1 MRTHIVFG
9 ASTRGTLRQAFKIN
23 QITEQ
28 IIAMEDDLMLGP
40 LGNIFLDS
48 VQSFRLNW
56 WEQILNEEDKTEY
69 IPYLRDSYKNFSGWA
84 SLLTDDD
91 SLLFWVGDSSTE
103 QTGFMCLLANLP
115 YSIPVSFVSVSQAYY
130 KRYGKFRPRSTGEV
144 SPEKLFPLM
153 EDAKVITPHVWDRYV
168 TNWKQ
173 LLEDNGILRIRKTR
187 QVETVP
193 VDYFD
198 REIIDRAKRISPE
211 KFHLKSD
218 GFFYAVSQKQ
228 RIDDGFIEWR
238 IRCLIQRNVFTY
250 QGSLASMRLYM
261 LKPLWIHRFKSETSE
276 TIVEQ
281 NKE

>member
-23 QITEQ
+23 QINEQ

-40 LGNIFLDS
+40 LGNILLDS
-48 VQSFRLNW
+48 VQSFRLKW

-69 IPYLRDSYKNFSGWA
+69 ILYLRDSYIYFSGWVN
-84 SLLTDDD
+84 LLTDDD
-91 SLLFWVGDSSTE
+91 SLLFWVGESSTE

-115 YSIPVSFVSVSQAYY
+115 SSIPVSFVMVSQAYY

-144 SPEKLFPLM
+144 TPEKLSPLM
-153 EDAKVITPHVWDRYV
+153 EDAKVLSPRFRERYL
-168 TNWKQ
+168 TNWNE
-173 LLEDNGILRIRKTR
+173 LLQDNGILRIRKNR
-187 QVETVP
+187 KVETVP

-198 REIIDRAKRISPE
+198 QEIIVRAKRISMG

-218 GFFYAVSQKQ
+218 GFFYAMRLVGEIIGRQKQ
-228 RIDDGFIEWR
+228 RIDYGLIEWR

-261 LKPLWIHRFKSETSE
+261 IKPVMDS
-276 TIVEQ
+276 
-281 NKE
+281 